1 MGSSRLRQLRYEDS
15 EQVAAL
21 YAQAFGEWRRL
32 DAEEIRSWLRNEELK
47 PEFLRVLEVDG
58 RVVGYGDIEL
68 HESEIAL
75 DIAAPGHW
83 EPFLDWAEEIGHAR
97 GTPRVRVY
105 FPADHELAEI
115 VRRRGYRLW
124 RSSYTMETTLDNSTQ
139 AMLPD
144 GLHLQAYRPD
154 IDETQLR
161 AAIND
166 AFADD
171 PFHHHLSASG
181 FRENYLKAR
190 GFEPSLWMLAWN
202 GTELAGF
209 VLAYPQREGDTKLGW
224 ISDLG
229 VRTPWRHRGLGEA
242 LLRAAFRELHAR
254 GLRRVG
260 LGVDTE
266 NVSGALRLYERVGM
280 RAVSRA
286 DNWVLDLPS
295 LPKSH

>member
-1 MGSSRLRQLRYEDS
+1 VGSSGFRQLRHEDA

-47 PEFLRVLEVDG
+47 PELLRVLEIDG
-58 RVVGYGDIEL
+58 RVAGYGDIEL
-68 HESEIAL
+68 HENEIAL
-75 DIAAPGHW
+75 DVAAPGHW
-83 EPFLDWAEEIGHAR
+83 GLFLDWAEETGHAR
-97 GTPRVRVY
+97 GMPRVRAY
-105 FPADHELAEI
+105 FPADHELAQI

-124 RSSYTMETTLDNSTQ
+124 RSSFTMETSLDSSTRV
-139 AMLPD
+139 MLPD
-144 GLHLQAYRPD
+144 DIHLRTYRPE

-166 AFADD
+166 VFADD
-171 PFHHHLSASG
+171 PFHHYLSPSR
-181 FRENYLKAR
+181 FREFYLKGR
-190 GFEPSLWMLAWN
+190 GYDPSLWMLAWD

-229 VRTPWRHRGLGEA
+229 VRMPWRHRGLGEA
-242 LLRAAFRELHAR
+242 LLRAAFLELHAR

-280 RAVSRA
+280 HAVSRA
-286 DNWVLDLPS
+286 DNWVLDLPN
-295 LPKSH
+295 LPESH